1 MYMASKI
8 KPNISSPMNMYE
20 FLLKFLSPLR
30 VSLAGTMPE
39 LIAGDEMKQY
49 AR

>member
-8 KPNISSPMNMYE
+8 KRNISSPMYE
-20 FLLKFLSPLR
+20 FLLKFLSPLS